1 SHTVF
6 YRRCY
11 MKKICAFLVLCG
23 FAAFIA
29 GCDKKAG
36 TGTGTSNTTTN
47 ASTTTTPDSSTT
59 TTK

>member
-1 SHTVF
+1 
-6 YRRCY
+6 
-11 MKKICAFLVLCG
+11 MKKICALLVLCG

-36 TGTGTSNTTTN
+36 TSSSTTTN
-47 ASTTTTPDSSTT
+47 ASTTTTPDTSTT